1 MLYIGS
7 DHGGFSL
14 KTDLITALKKTDIKF
29 QDLGTTST
37 MACDYPIIAQK
48 VALKVQS
55 DKEHRGLLI
64 CTSGIGMAITANKFN
79 GIYAAPIT
87 SLQGVKQARQHNG
100 INLLCLPGT
109 LEASVAFQLLHVF
122 LTTSIDTAERHIRRR
137 QEILDFESKNF
148 VD

>member
-14 KTDLITALKKTDIKF
+14 KTELITALKKTDIKF

-37 MACDYPIIAQK
+37 TTCDYPIIAQK

-64 CTSGIGMAITANKFN
+64 CTSGIGMAITSNKFK

-87 SLQGVKQARQHNG
+87 SLQEIKQARKHNG
-100 INLLCLPGT
+100 INLLCLPGNLKT
-109 LEASVAFQLLHVF
+109 FVAFQLLRAF
-122 LTTSIDTAERHIRRR
+122 LTTSIDMDERHARRR
-137 QEILDFESKNF
+137 QEIFEFESKNF